1 MGRYDRPIATAQR
14 MLKDSGKLVT
24 WRIVRNG
31 SPADAGKPWK
41 PTQPVLQDEHYI
53 NICFFPLDKQ
63 QRETYHYLKNSEV
76 PATAMMGYMG
86 AVAFSPSLKDIVIY
100 DGKELMIDSIDI
112 LAPNGQPIL
121 YTLIMS

>member
-24 WRIVRNG
+24 WRIVRDG
-31 SPADAGKPWK
+31 APVDAGQPWK
-41 PTQPVLQDEHYI
+41 PTQPVSQAEHDVY
-53 NICFFPLDKQ
+53 ICFFPLDKQ

-76 PATAMMGYMG
+76 PATAVMGYMG
-86 AVAFSPSLKDIVIY
+86 AVEFSPSLKDTVIY
-100 DGKELMIDSIDI
+100 DGKELRIDSIDI
-112 LAPNGQPIL
+112 LAPSGQPIL